1 MNNKIGQSMDE
12 YINKRQATLLLGFK
26 NTRSINELIKN
37 GYLFTYIIDASKR
50 EMLSKSEVLGLPKKD
65 PPHTNTE

>member
-26 NTRSINELIKN
+26 NTRSINELIKH
-37 GYLFTYIIDASKR
+37 GYLVTYIIDASKR
-50 EMLSKSEVLGLPKKD
+50 EMLSKSEVLSLPKKD
-65 PPHTNTE
+65 KPVANY